1 MPDPRLARVR
11 SALVTLLA
19 AAAIGAAV
27 LGVGWTVQAAALP
40 APERAELVVARA
52 ALWLSRYRFVESA
65 FAVGGS
71 PAVRAQCL
79 DGWISSSRAGSG
91 RGTALHFGRS
101 ATIVSLQ
108 GRPLEVLGMARRERS
123 RLAAVQL
130 ELAGCP
136 RLLASA
142 ISTDLQS
149 PHGIRLER
157 DTVADRPA
165 IGFDVPLNSGSMEV
179 YVTPRTYR
187 PIALSL
193 TAGRLAGRSRIRLTH
208 LTPALLTAFDDRG

>member
-1 MPDPRLARVR
+1 
-11 SALVTLLA
+11 VTLLA
-19 AAAIGAAV
+19 AAAMGAAV

-65 FAVGGS
+65 FAIGGS
-71 PAVRAQCL
+71 PAIRAQCL
-79 DGWISSSRAGSG
+79 EGWFSTGHSGSG

-108 GRPLEVLGMARRERS
+108 GRTLEVLGMARRERS

-136 RLLASA
+136 ALLASA

-149 PHGIRLER
+149 PHSVRLER
-157 DTVADRPA
+157 ATVADRPA
-165 IGFDVPLNSGSMEV
+165 IGFDVPLGRGSMEV

-187 PIALSL
+187 PIGLSL
-193 TAGRLAGRSRIRLTH
+193 TAGGFVGRSRIRLTH
-208 LTPALLTAFDDRG
+208 LTPALMTAFDDRG

>member
-1 MPDPRLARVR
+1 
-11 SALVTLLA
+11 VTLFA
-19 AAAIGAAV
+19 AAAVGAAV

-40 APERAELVVARA
+40 APERAELIVART

-79 DGWISSSRAGSG
+79 DGWFRAARSGSA
-91 RGTALHFGRS
+91 RGTTLHFGRT

-108 GRPLEVLGMARRERS
+108 GRTLEVLGMARRERS

-136 RLLASA
+136 ALLASA

-149 PHGIRLER
+149 PHSVRLER
-157 DTVADRPA
+157 ATVADRPA
-165 IGFDVPLNSGSMEV
+165 IGFDVPLKHGGMEV

-193 TAGRLAGRSRIRLTH
+193 TAGRFAGRSHIRLTH
-208 LTPALLTAFDDRG
+208 LTPALLTAFDDHG